1 MASHYNNEKTQEEK
15 EKESAN
21 VNVLGVDSTAVP
33 DYSDEKKE
41 DGFEPTRTVSK
52 LLLFQKQNLTKAR

>member
-52 LLLFQKQNLTKAR
+52 RLLF